1 MLIIQSLLSLI
12 QSSLA
17 VVHSTRHLVQDLPT
31 SAFAHDSWRKLR
43 SSKPMISKGT
53 KLRLKPSNSLKLKFC
68 FIILANLHMKQTSQN
83 FPSLETWSSW
93 ARNPPPW
100 SMILPT
106 TFSCHSL
113 SYDIRSIY
121 ASRLKRIY

>member
-12 QSSLA
+12 QSSLALVA

-31 SAFAHDSWRKLR
+31 SAFAHDNCRKLR
-43 SSKPMISKGT
+43 ISNPMISKGT

-68 FIILANLHMKQTSQN
+68 FIIFANLHMKQTSQN

-113 SYDIRSIY
+113 SVSSLSI
-121 ASRLKRIY
+121 